1 MVVAGI
7 RYILNLTAGN
17 NEANRRFLIGL
28 FGTESEFGKDK
39 RTYKPNRI
47 STGIAQM
54 DKIYIDKETGE
65 EVVGVFDDLKRR
77 HTKELKQ
84 NNYGDA
90 GTGLPPIFG
99 KTVKKIEDG
108 INADF
113 PDLLKGKKFELKT
126 LNYNDLDNPL
136 VSIAMARLWLATQGA
151 TSTYNNPTDAYW
163 LYKNVYNT
171 NLKLDTKD
179 KFIKY
184 YNE

>member
-1 MVVAGI
+1 MSKKFQ
-7 RYILNLTAGN
+7 N
-17 NEANRRFLIGL
+17 
-28 FGTESEFGKDK
+28 
-39 RTYKPNRI
+39 
-47 STGIAQM
+47 
-54 DKIYIDKETGE
+54 
-65 EVVGVFDDLKRR
+65 DLKLGLKSENTSIPLLERIFGEIIKTDR
-77 HTKELKQ
+77 YNKYDFKCLHKPIKIELKTRRCDF
-84 NNYGDA
+84 GDYPDLQFEL
-90 GTGLPPIFG
+90 G
-99 KTVKKIEDG
+99 KIEDG

-136 VSIAMARLWLATQGA
+136 VSIAMARLWLAAQGA